1 MQGGGTP
8 EYMFLITLSQ
18 FQFVREYLT
27 LQNAADEAYAA
38 VISPQLKRA
47 TAAIFDDAAI
57 AGGKKCCL
65 TALRELCREHP
76 AFTGDE
82 GGQIL
87 ARTEELCRRYKR
99 LSAVPAS
106 DNMGRLAADTESVL
120 RKIGVRLFGA
130 DLAKLSYAELLEQYL
145 PAGK

>member
-47 TAAIFDDAAI
+47 AAAIFDDTAI
-57 AGGKKCCL
+57 AGGKTCCL
-65 TALRELCREHP
+65 TALRELCKEHP

-87 ARTEELCRRYKR
+87 ARTEELCRRYKQ

-106 DNMGRLAADTESVL
+106 DMERLAADTESVL

-145 PAGK
+145 PHS